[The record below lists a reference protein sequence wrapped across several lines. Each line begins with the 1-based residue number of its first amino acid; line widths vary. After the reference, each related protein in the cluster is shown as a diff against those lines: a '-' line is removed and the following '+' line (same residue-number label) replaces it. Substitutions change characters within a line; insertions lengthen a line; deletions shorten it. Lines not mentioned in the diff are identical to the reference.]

1 MQEKSRTYK
10 NSPKRVY
17 LRTFGCQM
25 NEYDSE
31 LIKSILT
38 NAGYIFIDNEQEADI
53 ILLNTC
59 AVRESAVRK
68 IYGQVNSIR
77 YALKDKS
84 VIIGILG
91 CLPVNLGNEL
101 FKIKHFNIDFI
112 CGSDSYRRLPELIA
126 NSSTNSLKKEK
137 PQDINLSDSE
147 LYSGIEPLRESGVD
161 AKIVIMRGCNNF
173 CSFCVVPYTRGR
185 ERSRSPYEIIKEI
198 TNATKQGYKQ
208 VTLLGQN
215 VNSYY
220 YEGIDFS
227 RLMELIAK
235 IDGVERIRF
244 TSPHPKDLSERLLE
258 VMASNHKICKH
269 LHLPLQSG
277 NDRILSLMN
286 RSYTR
291 KQYIDLV
298 HKARYYCPD
307 IALTTDII
315 VGFPTETDEEFYD
328 TYTLICEVEFDA
340 AFIFKYSQRKGTD
353 AARLYPDD
361 VSDEKKTER
370 IVKLNSKQKEIS
382 LQKNINYIGKTV
394 EVLIEQE
401 YTSRSENDMQGRTDT
416 NKIVIFPAGN
426 WKQGDFVKVKIT
438 DASPHTLKGKI
449 DNRNY
454 EK

>member
-1 MQEKSRTYK
+1 MNKK
-10 NSPKRVY
+10 VL

-38 NAGYIFIDNEQEADI
+38 NAGYTFIDNEQEADI

-68 IYGQVNSIR
+68 IYGQVNSLR
-77 YALKDKS
+77 YILKDKP

-137 PQDINLSDSE
+137 LQDINLSDSE
-147 LYSGIEPLRESGVD
+147 VYSGIEPFREPGVD
-161 AKIVIMRGCNNF
+161 AKVVIMRGCNNF

-185 ERSRSPYEIIKEI
+185 ERSRSPYEIIEEI
-198 TNATKQGYKQ
+198 SKAIKQGYKQ

-235 IDGVERIRF
+235 IDGIERIRF

-298 HKARYYCPD
+298 RKVRSYCPD

-328 TYTLICEVEFDA
+328 TYTLMCEVEFDA
-340 AFIFKYSQRKGTD
+340 AFIFKYSPRKGTD
-353 AARLYPDD
+353 ATRLYPDD
-361 VSDEKKTER
+361 VSEEKKTER
-370 IVKLNSKQKEIS
+370 IVKLNSRQKEIS
-382 LQKNINYIGKTV
+382 LQKNMNYIGRIV
-394 EVLIEQE
+394 DVLIEQE
-401 YTSRSENDMQGRTDT
+401 YTSRSQDDMQGRTDS

-426 WKQGDFVKVKIT
+426 WKQGDFIKVKIT
-438 DASPHTLKGKI
+438 GASPHILKGEV
-449 DNRNY
+449 NN
-454 EK
+454 